1 MKTFTITP
9 VLLLLSFSMIFS
21 QTAAGKIAFLMGDVT
36 LQRSGKTDWT
46 PAKISLPV
54 FENDAVKTGKA
65 SRCEIELVEDRM
77 LRFDENSTA
86 LIVTPQGDKTQIK
99 AKSGAVWINVKKLMN
114 RKSTFEVNTNVA
126 TAAIRGTVFA
136 VDCAADKADYLVF
149 KGAVEVL
156 STNPKAKSASFVVNA
171 GEEFTLV
178 SDLDKYMKEEEIAF
192 KNFLEQSEGE
202 MEQYQKEQEQAFDDM
217 QKSNEEKLNQMM
229 EEERKA
235 FQPLGG
241 GAACAKRT
249 FDVEKIEK
257 SDWVKW
263 NQARDKALGW

>member
-1 MKTFTITP
+1 MKTTI
-9 VLLLLSFSMIFS
+9 LLPSIILLSVIFTWP
-21 QTAAGKIAFLMGDVT
+21 QTSTGKVAFILGDVS
-36 LQRSGKTDWT
+36 LQHSGKTDWT
-46 PAKISLPV
+46 SAKISLPI

-77 LRFDENSTA
+77 LRFSENTMA

-99 AKSGAVWINVKKLMN
+99 AKSGTVWVNVKKLVN
-114 RKSTFEVNTNVA
+114 RKSTFEINTNVA
-126 TAAIRGTVFA
+126 TAAIRGTVFS
-136 VDCAADKADYLVF
+136 VDCNADKADYLVF

-156 STNPKAKSASFVVNA
+156 STNPKAKSASFIVNA

-178 SDLDKYMKEEEIAF
+178 SDLDKYMKEEEAAF
-192 KNFLEQSEGE
+192 KSFLEQSESE
-202 MEQYQKEQEQAFDDM
+202 MEQYQKEQEHAFEEM
-217 QKSNEEKLNQMM
+217 QKSNEEKLKQML

-249 FDVEKIEK
+249 FDAEKIGQ

-263 NQARDKALGW
+263 NQTRDKALGW